1 MEEEIIDLPAL
12 FGAIKRKWYLIV
24 IISVITSV
32 IGAFIGIYMV
42 KPSYETSTKLYVGKE
57 KGDIGYNKEDV
68 EMYQKLTG
76 TYAEAI
82 QTKDLLKKVVAN
94 CNLDITAAEIKSNLK
109 VTAVED
115 TQIIRIEYSSKNSE
129 LVQKIVDGIVDE
141 FSILSQEMVPNVTIK
156 VIETAE
162 APMQTAEN
170 GGKVY
175 IAIGFMFGF
184 MVSLGIIFI
193 LDYMDTTLRTKE
205 QIEKEFKINVIGEI
219 QHTDF
224 NRR

>member
-1 MEEEIIDLPAL
+1 MIPLNLFSLGTGTSGAL
-12 FGAIKRKWYLIV
+12 GFVDNAY
-24 IISVITSV
+24 
-32 IGAFIGIYMV
+32 IYV
-42 KPSYETSTKLYVGKE
+42 NDGSTDNE
-57 KGDIGYNKEDV
+57 KGDIGYNE
-68 EMYQKLTG
+68 Y
-76 TYAEAI
+76 
-82 QTKDLLKKVVAN
+82 
-94 CNLDITAAEIKSNLK
+94 
-109 VTAVED
+109 
-115 TQIIRIEYSSKNSE
+115 TQIIRIEYSSKNPE

-205 QIEKEFKINVIGEI
+205 QIEKEFKINVIGDI
-219 QHTDF
+219 QF
-224 NRR
+224 

>member
-1 MEEEIIDLPAL
+1 MIPLNLFSLGTGTSGAL
-12 FGAIKRKWYLIV
+12 GFVDNAY
-24 IISVITSV
+24 
-32 IGAFIGIYMV
+32 IYV
-42 KPSYETSTKLYVGKE
+42 NDGSTDNE
-57 KGDIGYNKEDV
+57 KGDIGYN
-68 EMYQKLTG
+68 
-76 TYAEAI
+76 
-82 QTKDLLKKVVAN
+82 
-94 CNLDITAAEIKSNLK
+94 
-109 VTAVED
+109 ED
-115 TQIIRIEYSSKNSE
+115 TQIIRIEYSSKNPE

-205 QIEKEFKINVIGEI
+205 QIEKEFNSNKVEEFLTEAKETVDYIIIDTPSLETFVDAQIMAMKADGVILV
-219 QHTDF
+219 TDSK
-224 NRR
+224 NTKR

>member
-1 MEEEIIDLPAL
+1 
-12 FGAIKRKWYLIV
+12 
-24 IISVITSV
+24 
-32 IGAFIGIYMV
+32 MV

-57 KGDIGYNKEDV
+57 KGDIGYN
-68 EMYQKLTG
+68 
-76 TYAEAI
+76 
-82 QTKDLLKKVVAN
+82 
-94 CNLDITAAEIKSNLK
+94 
-109 VTAVED
+109 ED
-115 TQIIRIEYSSKNSE
+115 TQIIRIEYSSKNPE

-219 QHTDF
+219 QF
-224 NRR
+224 

>member
-1 MEEEIIDLPAL
+1 MIPLNLFSLGTGTSGAL
-12 FGAIKRKWYLIV
+12 GFVDNAY
-24 IISVITSV
+24 
-32 IGAFIGIYMV
+32 IYV
-42 KPSYETSTKLYVGKE
+42 NDGSTDNE
-57 KGDIGYNKEDV
+57 KGDIGYN
-68 EMYQKLTG
+68 
-76 TYAEAI
+76 
-82 QTKDLLKKVVAN
+82 
-94 CNLDITAAEIKSNLK
+94 
-109 VTAVED
+109 ED
-115 TQIIRIEYSSKNSE
+115 TQIIRIEYSSKNPE

>member
-1 MEEEIIDLPAL
+1 MIPLNLFSLGTGTSGAL
-12 FGAIKRKWYLIV
+12 GFVDNAY
-24 IISVITSV
+24 
-32 IGAFIGIYMV
+32 IYV
-42 KPSYETSTKLYVGKE
+42 NDGSTDNE
-57 KGDIGYNKEDV
+57 KGDIGYNE
-68 EMYQKLTG
+68 Y
-76 TYAEAI
+76 
-82 QTKDLLKKVVAN
+82 
-94 CNLDITAAEIKSNLK
+94 
-109 VTAVED
+109 
-115 TQIIRIEYSSKNSE
+115 TQIIRIEYSSKNPE

-162 APMQTAEN
+162 AHMQTAEN

-219 QHTDF
+219 QF
-224 NRR
+224 